1 MPIFDKLPHAVRPD
15 RSLVARLVGSFLTV
29 SLLTVGFVALVA
41 FVEARGALR
50 EAIADRLM
58 TVAVGKEGE
67 FIRWVDQQRD
77 LTVFLA
83 DLPALREDAMELQ
96 HAPEQRMP
104 EQRMIDARD
113 RIERLLRSAI
123 GERSDLEELSLLS
136 SIGGEVIASTNRARS
151 GSYRVNDLFYTRGK
165 SETFIQNVYT
175 SPVTGRTALTI
186 ATPVIDPDG
195 TTVAVLAAD
204 LDLAYL
210 DHLMADRTGLGSTGE
225 VYLVSAANDFVSA
238 DRFGRTEFR
247 RGVFSEGITAAL
259 NGEADVGVYTNYAGI
274 PVIGA
279 YRFIAARDIALLVEM
294 RHDEA
299 FAPARRLVA
308 TILGI
313 GILSAL
319 LLAGIVVLIARQI
332 ARPVLAIARAAT
344 SVAEGDFT
352 TVAPVLTNDEVGVL
366 ATAFNE
372 MTARLQNLYTNLN
385 EQVQAT
391 THTMVALEESQHLL
405 QAITDNSTAL
415 IAVTDPE
422 NRFLLINRSFEAV
435 LGRPQSEALG
445 QTPADVLPEK
455 IASTYALMTKTAWET
470 GHVVERELSFSLD
483 NKIRTYFAVA
493 FPLGPRPSESFGVG
507 VVATDLTD
515 AKHARDAQE
524 HLEARV
530 QHAQKLESL
539 GLMAGG
545 IAHDFNNILTSL
557 LGNTE
562 LALNYSTEGS
572 RTSAYLEKVVAA
584 TKSAAN
590 LTNQMLAYAGKASFH
605 QEVFDVNVVVQEM
618 AELVRVSIP
627 KKINFWT
634 ELSTEPAVIQANRG
648 QLSQLVMN
656 LVTNAAEAIGDHT
669 GDVTLRTQAEGET
682 VRLEISD
689 TGGGMDEQTRERIF
703 DPFFSTK
710 GPGRGLGLA
719 AVQGIV
725 KSARATLRVE
735 SAPSRGSLFEIR
747 FPAAKLASAAD
758 DAPEPSTRIKQCQGT
773 ILVVDDEPV
782 VRGMVREL
790 LEVAGFDVIEASDGH
805 EAVDQFRSRGDAIDA
820 ILLDMTMP
828 GMNGAEALAEI
839 RKIEPHARVIL
850 TSGYDGQ
857 DTVASL
863 IGAEGVEFLQK
874 PYRARTLIAKLA
886 SVLENKDHAAL
897 NASKSNASATIRVFD
912 VE

>member
-1 MPIFDKLPHAVRPD
+1 M
-15 RSLVARLVGSFLTV
+15 
-29 SLLTVGFVALVA
+29 
-41 FVEARGALR
+41 
-50 EAIADRLM
+50 
-58 TVAVGKEGE
+58 
-67 FIRWVDQQRD
+67 
-77 LTVFLA
+77 
-83 DLPALREDAMELQ
+83 
-96 HAPEQRMP
+96 
-104 EQRMIDARD
+104 
-113 RIERLLRSAI
+113 
-123 GERSDLEELSLLS
+123 
-136 SIGGEVIASTNRARS
+136 IASTNPARL
-151 GSYRVNDLFYTRGK
+151 GNYRVNDLFYTRGK
-165 SETFIQNVYT
+165 TETFIQNVYT
-175 SPVTGRTALTI
+175 SPVTGRTELTI
-186 ATPVIDPDG
+186 ATPIFDAAG
-195 TTVAVLAAD
+195 TTIAVLAGH

-210 DHLMADRTGLGSTGE
+210 DRLMADRTGLGSTGE
-225 VYLVSAANDFVSA
+225 AYLVSAANDFVSA
-238 DRFGRTEFR
+238 DRFGREEFR

-259 NGEADVGVYTNYAGI
+259 GGTRGVGVYTNYAGT

-279 YRFIAARDIALLVEM
+279 YRFVAARDLALLVEM
-294 RHDEA
+294 RQDEA
-299 FAPARRLVA
+299 FAPARRLVV

-313 GILSAL
+313 GLLSAL
-319 LLAGIVVLIARQI
+319 LLAGGVVFIARQI
-332 ARPVLAIARAAT
+332 ARPVLAIAQAAT

-372 MTARLQNLYTNLN
+372 MTARLQSLYTNLN

-391 THTMVALEESQHLL
+391 TRTMLALEESQHLL

-415 IAVTDPE
+415 ITVTDPE
-422 NRFLLINRSFEAV
+422 NRFLLINKSFEAV

-445 QTPADVLPEK
+445 QTPADVLPGE
-455 IASTYALMTKTAWET
+455 IASIYALMTKTAWET
-470 GHVVERELSFSLD
+470 RHVVDRELSFSVD
-483 NKIRTYFAVA
+483 NELRTYFAVA
-493 FPLGPRPSESFGVG
+493 FPLGREPSESFGVG

-515 AKHARDAQE
+515 AKHAQETRQHLGAQ
-524 HLEARV
+524 V
-530 QHAQKLESL
+530 QHTQKLESL

-562 LALNYSTEGS
+562 LALNYSPEGS
-572 RTSAYLEKVVAA
+572 RTSAYLEKVVAG
-584 TKSAAN
+584 TKQAAN

-605 QEVFDVNVVVQEM
+605 QEAIDLNVLVQEM

-634 ELSTEPAVIQANRG
+634 ELSTERAVIQANRG

-656 LVTNAAEAIGDHT
+656 LITNAGEAIGDQS
-669 GDVTLRTQAEGET
+669 GDVTVRTQADGEA

-689 TGGGMDEQTRERIF
+689 TGSGMDEQTRERIF

-725 KSARATLRVE
+725 KSAGASLRVE
-735 SAPSRGSLFEIR
+735 SAPSRGSLFEVD
-747 FPAAKLASAAD
+747 FPAAKLTPAAD
-758 DAPEPSTRIKQCQGT
+758 DAPEPVSKTEQWQGT

-782 VRGMVREL
+782 VREMAREL

-805 EAVDQFRSRGDAIDA
+805 EAVDRFRSQSDAIDA

-839 RKIEPHARVIL
+839 RKIEPHVRVIL

-863 IGAEGVEFLQK
+863 SGAEGVAFLQK
-874 PYRARTLIAKLA
+874 P
-886 SVLENKDHAAL
+886 VLL
-897 NASKSNASATIRVFD
+897 SFRGI
-912 VE
+912 